1 MADGENKGQRL
12 LGIFDRLS
20 QGERIS
26 KEALARE
33 YGVTEK
39 SIQRD
44 IDDIRSY
51 LSGATQGPADIRYDR
66 QEKGYRLVEEE
77 SGLLTRKEI
86 LAMAKNPSGKP
97 SLCQGRTLHHLDKL
111 IDACPQSGRQ
121 VVEDLVRNE
130 AFCYVPPRHGRK
142 LLDALWDISLFIKK
156 ERNHP
161 PSLPTAGRSRKAAH
175 REAGG
180 PPFFLNSISI
190 W

>member
-66 QEKGYRLVEEE
+66 QEKGYRLVEE

-86 LAMAKNPSGKP
+86 LAMAKNPSRKP

-121 VVEDLVRNE
+121 E
-130 AFCYVPPRHGRK
+130 AAGCPVGHFLFHKKRKKSSAFTTGGRTEPK
-142 LLDALWDISLFIKK
+142 GST
-156 ERNHP
+156 P
-161 PSLPTAGRSRKAAH
+161 
-175 REAGG
+175 
-180 PPFFLNSISI
+180 
-190 W
+190 